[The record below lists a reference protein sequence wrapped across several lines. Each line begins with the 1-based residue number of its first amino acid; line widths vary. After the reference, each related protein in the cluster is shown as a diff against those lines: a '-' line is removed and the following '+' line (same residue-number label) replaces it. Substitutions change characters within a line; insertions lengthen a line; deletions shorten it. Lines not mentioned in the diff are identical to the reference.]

1 MGFQLPTQNEEANGR
16 PTGADWVLCEM
27 NGAGGTVNIGDDLV
41 ERIAERAAE
50 LVARQQEEAARDNWL
65 RGADKIAAYIDAP
78 RSRVYGLVSAGRIP
92 VHHDGSALIARR
104 SELDAWLLNGGGRRP

>member
-1 MGFQLPTQNEEANGR
+1 MDLTL
-16 PTGADWVLCEM
+16 D
-27 NGAGGTVNIGDDLV
+27 IGDELV
-41 ERIAERAAE
+41 GRIAERAAE
-50 LVARQQEEAARDNWL
+50 LVTGRDEAAADGWL

-104 SELDAWLLNGGGRRP
+104 SELDAWLLNGGGTRS